1 MKKFIAIILVFVL
14 IFCFAACSKKG
25 QKYEPPQMTEIVTF
39 KDGSTVIYEIVT
51 EENGEVATDEE
62 GETKYTPYIPPVTD
76 DDGYLVTDAQG
87 GTIPNNPTTA
97 SPTQSDVNIDTD
109 AGELDETEKS
119 NATTNKNDS
128 TTNKAESTTK
138 KNETTTKKPSASNPN
153 TADKPQTTEPVTEAL
168 DGTISQAKAQKLV
181 GIMEGIENPFDEALS
196 DADFY
201 AAEESLDPYI
211 TNVSNAVAQIKA
223 DKALYEFV
231 GNEPLILWESYMAE
245 TKVNY
250 QKFMTMVEHEEGKT
264 EKNPL
269 YYQAYTDFQ
278 NSYIEALEI
287 YYYILLAAQEK
298 A

>member
-1 MKKFIAIILVFVL
+1 MKKFFAVILVFALV
-14 IFCFAACSKKG
+14 FCFAACAKKG
-25 QKYEPPQMTEIVTF
+25 QKYEPPQMTEVITF

-62 GETKYTPYIPPVTD
+62 GETKYIPYIPPVTD

-87 GTIPNNPTTA
+87 STVPDKPTTP
-97 SPTQSDVNIDTD
+97 SPSQDNVNVDTD
-109 AGELDETEKS
+109 AGELEGTEKD
-119 NATTNKNDS
+119 NG
-128 TTNKAESTTK
+128 TTK
-138 KNETTTKKPSASNPN
+138 KPESSANKPESTTKKPSASKPAVS
-153 TADKPQTTEPVTEAL
+153 TPDTGEKPQATEPVTEEL
-168 DGTISQAKAQKLV
+168 TGTLSEAKAQKLV

-201 AAEESLDPYI
+201 EAEKSLDTYI
-211 TNVSNAVAQIKA
+211 SNVSSAIAQIKS

-231 GNEPLILWESYMAE
+231 GNEPLVLWESYMAE
-245 TKVNY
+245 TKDNY

-278 NSYIEALEI
+278 SSYIEALEI
-287 YYYILLAAQEK
+287 YYYILFAAQK
-298 A
+298 LA